1 MLIAWCVGVTL
12 GQTMATGWQNG
23 RSRSEMSCAREV
35 EALPARLRYFAERCH
50 KVEAPLL
57 ALNELGR
64 FSVMMPL
71 MWPVLGRPGQRVGPV
86 ALCDVIVMSG
96 KRVLLTEAAILPG

>member
-1 MLIAWCVGVTL
+1 MSFAEE
-12 GQTMATGWQNG
+12 
-23 RSRSEMSCAREV
+23 SEL
-35 EALPARLRYFAERCH
+35 LPACLSHLRVSANQ
-50 KVEAPLL
+50 VEPPVL

>member
-1 MLIAWCVGVTL
+1 MPVSPSHLQIS
-12 GQTMATGWQNG
+12 AT
-23 RSRSEMSCAREV
+23 EV
-35 EALPARLRYFAERCH
+35 EPS
-50 KVEAPLL
+50 VL

-71 MWPVLGRPGQRVGPV
+71 MWPVLGRPGQRVGAV

>member
-1 MLIAWCVGVTL
+1 MSVA
-12 GQTMATGWQNG
+12 NE
-23 RSRSEMSCAREV
+23 SEP
-35 EALPARLRYFAERCH
+35 LPARLSHLWVLPSKLSYR
-50 KVEAPLL
+50 VL
-57 ALNELGR
+57 ALNEPGR

-71 MWPVLGRPGQRVGPV
+71 MWPVLGRPGQRVGAV